1 MSRSHLVPQSLGG
14 FVWAWTHCADCNN
27 RVGNEIE
34 AAVKRDDSIRHA
46 LERELAREIPEI
58 ARSFAEGQRYMAPSE
73 TGNLNASFR
82 DGAFALGTTRLEDS
96 LVQDQARARESVETM
111 LERAGLGEDE
121 RRAALERFDAAPHG
135 ELTQI
140 ADGMAVR
147 HGSVETFV
155 LPYDGEF
162 VSDHFPLA
170 IAFHLLAFFLGEL
183 IYNESLHPI
192 RRAILEQS
200 DDPEQFM
207 VERLL
212 DRSTGYLPLH
222 VLGLSKPTSH
232 FVLRVQIFGPL
243 VWQVHLLR
251 VRADRLTPMGMAIDV
266 KEQTVGL
273 AAPRA
278 ASTPPD
284 PALARAFPACSRVR
298 SCPRRPIAWLRERST
313 GTTCVAVRASRR
325 ARADSCP

>member
-14 FVWAWTHCADCNN
+14 FVWAWTHCVECNN
-27 RVGNEIE
+27 RVGSEIE

-58 ARSFAEGQRYMAPSE
+58 ARGFAEGQRYMAPSE

-82 DGAFALGTTRLEDS
+82 AGNFTLGTTRIEGS
-96 LVQDQARARESVETM
+96 LVQDQARARKSVETM
-111 LERAGLGEDE
+111 LERGGFAEDQ
-121 RRAALERFDAAPHG
+121 RRAALERFDAAAAG
-135 ELTQI
+135 EVTHI
-140 ADGMAVR
+140 ADGVAVR

-155 LPYDGEF
+155 LPFDGEF

-183 IYNESLHPI
+183 IYDESLHPI
-192 RRAILEQS
+192 RQAILEQS
-200 DDPEQFM
+200 DNPEQFM

-212 DRSTGYLPLH
+212 DRSTGYVPLH
-222 VLGLSKPTSH
+222 VLGLSKPTPH
-232 FVLRVQIFGPL
+232 LVLRVQIFGPL

-266 KEQTVGL
+266 KEQTVS
-273 AAPRA
+273 AAGPRA
-278 ASTPPD
+278 A
-284 PALARAFPACSRVR
+284 
-298 SCPRRPIAWLRERST
+298 
-313 GTTCVAVRASRR
+313 GAS
-325 ARADSCP
+325 S